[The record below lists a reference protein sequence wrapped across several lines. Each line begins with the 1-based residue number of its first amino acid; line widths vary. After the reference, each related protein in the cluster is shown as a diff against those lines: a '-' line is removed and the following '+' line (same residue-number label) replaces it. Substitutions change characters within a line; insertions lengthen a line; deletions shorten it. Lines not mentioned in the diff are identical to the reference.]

1 MFYAKSTNF
10 AAPFTVF
17 LQNVCICGRILTL
30 NNSTKLDC
38 RGLPKATVIRMYRS
52 FTRLITN
59 PIVLMQIIG
68 NRQLIGKKLMER
80 EGIGRIRIVF
90 LND

>member
-1 MFYAKSTNF
+1 M
-10 AAPFTVF
+10 
-17 LQNVCICGRILTL
+17 
-30 NNSTKLDC
+30 
-38 RGLPKATVIRMYRS
+38 
-52 FTRLITN
+52 RLITN

-80 EGIGRIRIVF
+80 EGIGRIRKVY